1 MIEKLLAYHQT
12 LVSPEF
18 VERVMQRI
26 EKRFKQRSMIL
37 GLFTL
42 LGIVTGS
49 IGFLLLWPDNFLGY
63 LNGLDQSSLLLL
75 SVLLVGFGAFMV
87 WLMND
92 EFESP

>member
-26 EKRFKQRSMIL
+26 EKQFKLRSMVL

-42 LGIVTGS
+42 LGILTGS
-49 IGFLLLWPDNFLGY
+49 IGLIFLWPDNLFGY
-63 LNGLDQSSLLLL
+63 LDGLDQSGMLLL
-75 SVLLVGFGAFMV
+75 SGLLVGFGAFMV